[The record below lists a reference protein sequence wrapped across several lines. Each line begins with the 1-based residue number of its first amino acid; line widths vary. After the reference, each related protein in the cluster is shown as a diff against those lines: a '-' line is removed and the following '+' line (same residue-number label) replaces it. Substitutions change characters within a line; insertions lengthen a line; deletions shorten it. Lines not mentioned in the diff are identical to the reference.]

1 MTGLLIFIGLILVI
15 LNVLSIKKQNRSFN
29 GALGN
34 AIENIDDYDIR
45 IGELRREFSE
55 SILELQSEIMDM
67 KEIVEKN
74 NRLNKNYDSQLD
86 ERNYNFEKIEKKQPV
101 ILDSENINHN
111 EETEKTYDENKN
123 KIIIDEPSASNN
135 NSAKVEEIKRLFS
148 EGLSAEEISTIM
160 HLGKGEVLLIKDLY
174 IR

>member
-15 LNVLSIKKQNRSFN
+15 LNVLSIKKQNKSFK

-34 AIENIDDYDIR
+34 AIENTNDYDIR

-55 SILELQSEIMDM
+55 SILELQSELVQI
-67 KEIVEKN
+67 KEIMKKN
-74 NRLNKNYDSQLD
+74 EVTNKNLD
-86 ERNYNFEKIEKKQPV
+86 ISYIEQAKHR
-101 ILDSENINHN
+101 ENI
-111 EETEKTYDENKN
+111 EEIDDENEN
-123 KIIIDEPSASNN
+123 EIIIDEVHNK
-135 NSAKVEEIKRLFS
+135 NSEKLEEIKRLFA
-148 EGLSAEEISTIM
+148 EGLSVGEISEIL